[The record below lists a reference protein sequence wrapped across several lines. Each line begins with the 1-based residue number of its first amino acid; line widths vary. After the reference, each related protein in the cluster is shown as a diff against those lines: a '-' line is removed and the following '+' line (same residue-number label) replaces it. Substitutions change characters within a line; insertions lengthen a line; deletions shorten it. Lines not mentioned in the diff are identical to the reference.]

1 MTKVT
6 KQYTSTT
13 MTRGDI
19 INMMRR
25 GKLNAN
31 PIGQRPGIP
40 SKTKPVAIINAMLDE
55 FFTGAIILRDI
66 RNDKSAQEM
75 YPNQDFLVIDGGNRT
90 RAMRA
95 FEEGKITSKY
105 GKINEIDADKF
116 LNTEETVIL
125 FECTAAEATEVF
137 RTINST
143 TVVNDMEMIMAN
155 EDSQVAKFIRTQTQ
169 MYQEYKNKT
178 HPLFDWR
185 IKQGT
190 TDLRV
195 PVNFSGQHV
204 NPRREWD
211 ELVSV
216 VLVKC
221 LNGMKNVDA
230 GYPIISKLVD
240 EDQPLSENVKNN
252 VKTTLDAALKTLK
265 FAKNKRFSK
274 VTFGVFQMVYFELM
288 GQRARII
295 DFEEFSRRLWSANAL
310 LDKEYSNREES
321 IMSDKKA
328 FGKGEVQSNL
338 AKVYLEKMGDLEGV
352 VNFSARTASLTEKYN
367 DLAEKGFMGAD
378 GEVLEYEDAEWSHIT
393 PHALGGTEA
402 TMERKSLNHMNLTME
417 EQLMIQ
423 KFRESQAS

>member
-1 MTKVT
+1 MKAN
-6 KQYTSTT
+6 KYTSTQ
-13 MTRGDI
+13 MTRNEI
-19 INMMRR
+19 INMVRR

-31 PIGQRPGIP
+31 PIGQRNAVP
-40 SKTKPVAIINAMLDE
+40 SKSKPTAIINAMLDDD
-55 FFTGAIILRDI
+55 FTGAILLRDI
-66 RNDKSAQEM
+66 RNDEKAQKI
-75 YPNQDFLVIDGGNRT
+75 YPNIDYLVIDGGHRI

-116 LNTEETVIL
+116 LEDEEIIIVYERSSKDSTR
-125 FECTAAEATEVF
+125 AF
-137 RTINST
+137 RTINT
-143 TVVNDMEMIMAN
+143 NTPVNEMEMIMAD
-155 EDSQVAKFIRTQTQ
+155 EDSQVAKFIRSQTQ

-221 LNGMKNVDA
+221 LNGMRNVDA
-230 GYPIISKLVD
+230 GYPVIGKLVD
-240 EDQPLSENVKNN
+240 DDQPLSENVKNK
-252 VKTTLDAALKTLK
+252 VKTTLDAALKVLK

-274 VTFGVFQMVYFELM
+274 VTFGVFQMVYFEVM
-288 GQRARII
+288 SQGGRII

-310 LDKEYSNREES
+310 LDKEYASREES

-352 VNFSARTASLTEKYN
+352 VNFSARSASLTEKYN